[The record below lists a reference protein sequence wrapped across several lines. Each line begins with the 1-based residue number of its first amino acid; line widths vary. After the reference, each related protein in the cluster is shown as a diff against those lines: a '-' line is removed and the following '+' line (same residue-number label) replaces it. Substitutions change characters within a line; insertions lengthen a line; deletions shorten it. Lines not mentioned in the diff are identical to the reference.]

1 MIKKTTLIAMAILLL
16 VVVFGMIIF
25 IAGYYILGFFMA
37 LLTIG
42 GSSIYLGC
50 VDAQEIIG
58 QRDHRLAADDRCNT
72 E

>member
-1 MIKKTTLIAMAILLL
+1 MIKKSALIAIAVVLL
-16 VVVFGMIIF
+16 VVFFGVIIF

-58 QRDHRLAADDRCNT
+58 QTDHQSVTTDRFKT